1 MMKIVSRG
9 RRTAERAGGVTMIS
23 AYVSSPSFSVS
34 TVASGFAPRSGC
46 QESSKSCSALS
57 VDESAVTR

>member
-9 RRTAERAGGVTMIS
+9 RRTDERAGGVTITS

-34 TVASGFAPRSGC
+34 TVASGFVPRSGC
-46 QESSKSCSALS
+46 QASSKS
-57 VDESAVTR
+57 